1 MINTQKIIPK
11 DARILQTVYSRW
23 FTPTIPAWSMMHA
36 IMTWFFMISYDVE
49 EWQVLH
55 LRFSAV
61 SVPENT
67 QKCSRMWLHRDG
79 VWQWGLRRHR
89 KRPKDHLIIIRS
101 VTRKQTVEQIITCRS
116 RHNPAHLNHR
126 SKIISHYCSCAHSR
140 SLTKDCS
147 CWQRRVQRG
156 NINRKEHAGADQTGS
171 KGHDRRERP
180 TAVFCQAC
188 IASCWTSRSKIYR
201 ALIDDR
207 VNAIVPACKARQ
219 QPAVMSK
226 KPENTMLLR
235 RSTIRYLSS

>member
-1 MINTQKIIPK
+1 MSIKLIGGILLYQVLWSKNAAFQNRAMINTQKIIPK

-116 RHNPAHLNHR
+116 RHNPAHL
-126 SKIISHYCSCAHSR
+126 I
-140 SLTKDCS
+140 T
-147 CWQRRVQRG
+147 
-156 NINRKEHAGADQTGS
+156 GA
-171 KGHDRRERP
+171 K
-180 TAVFCQAC
+180 
-188 IASCWTSRSKIYR
+188 
-201 ALIDDR
+201 
-207 VNAIVPACKARQ
+207 
-219 QPAVMSK
+219 
-226 KPENTMLLR
+226 
-235 RSTIRYLSS
+235 